1 MGGYQFIADIFRS
14 FVSLAW
20 PAAFVT
26 AIWLFR
32 SKLIELMPLL
42 RLKYKDLDISFR
54 LDQAQREA
62 KDIPPAD
69 QAPAPTQEET
79 DKFIRLAKI
88 SPASAIAEK
97 SREIEEALAAFSE
110 AIGMKDQRMRGW
122 LAWTREL
129 RKHQLID
136 SATAALLDD
145 LRSIRNVAVHGGRS
159 ELTEDDAVRFGALAD
174 KLIASLQITTAAALN
189 ASRPG
194 PIEPHP

>member
-1 MGGYQFIADIFRS
+1 MDGYQFTADIFRS
-14 FVSLAW
+14 AVSLAW

-42 RLKYKDLDISFR
+42 RLRYKDFDVSFR
-54 LDQAQREA
+54 LDQAEKEA
-62 KDIPPAD
+62 EGIQPTDD
-69 QAPAPTQEET
+69 APKPTQEET

-88 SPASAIAEK
+88 SPASAIADK
-97 SREIEEALAAFSE
+97 SREVEEVLAAFSQ

-136 SATAALLDD
+136 
-145 LRSIRNVAVHGGRS
+145 
-159 ELTEDDAVRFGALAD
+159 
-174 KLIASLQITTAAALN
+174 
-189 ASRPG
+189 
-194 PIEPHP
+194 